1 MHILIIEKEKV
12 HQLTVEEMVEMNPL
26 IVQID
31 ERVPGVEGKAIDLI
45 SWYTLW
51 AKADDQVPVEFPTHL
66 TVEAADEFT
75 ATISWSEL
83 QLAVLLFEQEGL
95 PLKKGFPLRLYVPD
109 GSSAC
114 LNVKSVI
121 KLTFIHQTDLETIA
135 TYGFKNTITIDELR
149 KK

>member
-1 MHILIIEKEKV
+1 VNIQIIEKDKV
-12 HQLTVEEMVEMNPL
+12 KQLTVEEMVAMNPL
-26 IVQID
+26 IVHID
-31 ERVPGVEGKAIDLI
+31 ERVPGIEGKAIDLI
-45 SWYTLW
+45 SWYTSW
-51 AKADDQVPVEFPTHL
+51 AKASDQVLGEFPTHL

-75 ATISWSEL
+75 ATVSWSEL

-121 KLTFIHQTDLETIA
+121 KLSFIHQADLETTA

>member
-1 MHILIIEKEKV
+1 VNIQIIEKDKV
-12 HQLTVEEMVEMNPL
+12 HLLTVEEMVEMNPL
-26 IVQID
+26 ILQID
-31 ERVPGVEGKAIDLI
+31 ERVPDIEGKAIDLI

-51 AKADDQVPVEFPTHL
+51 AKASDQALVEFPTHL
-66 TVEAADEFT
+66 MVEASDEFT

-83 QLAVLLFEQEGL
+83 QSAVLLFEQEGL

-114 LNVKSVI
+114 LNVKSVM
-121 KLTFIHQTDLETIA
+121 KLNFIHRTDLETIA
-135 TYGFKNTITIDELR
+135 TYGFKNTVSIDDLR

>member
-1 MHILIIEKEKV
+1 
-12 HQLTVEEMVEMNPL
+12 MVDMNPL
-26 IVQID
+26 IVPID
-31 ERVPGVEGKAIDLI
+31 ERVPGIEGKAIDLI
-45 SWYTLW
+45 SWYTMW
-51 AKADDQVPVEFPTHL
+51 AKVSDLVLVELPTHL

-114 LNVKSVI
+114 LNVKSVV
-121 KLTFIHQTDLETIA
+121 KLNFIHQTDLETIA
-135 TYGFKNTITIDELR
+135 TYGFKNTVTIDDLR

>member
-1 MHILIIEKEKV
+1 VNIQIIEKDKV
-12 HQLTVEEMVEMNPL
+12 LKLTVEEMVAMNPL
-26 IVQID
+26 IVHID
-31 ERVPGVEGKAIDLI
+31 ERVPGIEGKAIDLI

-51 AKADDQVPVEFPTHL
+51 AKAREQVLVEFPTHL

-75 ATISWSEL
+75 ATISWPEL
-83 QLAVLLFEQEGL
+83 QLAVLLFEQEGM

-121 KLTFIHQTDLETIA
+121 KLNFIHQTDLETTA

>member
-1 MHILIIEKEKV
+1 
-12 HQLTVEEMVEMNPL
+12 MVEMNPL
-26 IVQID
+26 ILQID
-31 ERVPGVEGKAIDLI
+31 ERVPDEEGKAIDLI

-51 AKADDQVPVEFPTHL
+51 TKASDQVLIEFPTHL
-66 TVEAADEFT
+66 IVEASDEFT

-95 PLKKGFPLRLYVPD
+95 PLIKGFPLRLYVPD

-121 KLTFIHQTDLETIA
+121 KLNFIHQTDLETTA
-135 TYGFKNTITIDELR
+135 TYGFKNTLTIDELR